1 MLFRARMDGLSAA
14 QKKVL
19 EALVAD
25 GEATARELAERLEV
39 TPVAVRQHLTAL
51 AAAGL
56 ASAES
61 VDSGIGRPASRW
73 RATHAAQGSLVD
85 GHAALSAELLK
96 ALQDEGLADRVLERR
111 TAQQLERY
119 GSMAESVA
127 DLGSKIHALARLR
140 SEEGYMATT
149 FTADDGTLCLAENH
163 CPLKCA
169 VDSCLGL
176 CTAELELFRQY
187 VGPDVR
193 VERTE
198 HIGSGDRRCVYR
210 FVPVAA

>member
-1 MLFRARMDGLSAA
+1 MNGLSAA

-19 EALVAD
+19 EALIAG
-25 GEATARELAERLEV
+25 GESTARELSERLDV

-56 ASAES
+56 ATAES
-61 VDSGIGRPASRW
+61 VGSGVGRPASHW
-73 RATHAAQGSLVD
+73 RATEAAQGSLVD
-85 GHAALSAELLK
+85 GHAALSAEILR

-111 TAQQLERY
+111 TEQQLERY

-127 DLGSKIHALARLR
+127 DLGSKIQALANLR
-140 SEEGYMATT
+140 TEEGYMATT

-176 CTAELELFRQY
+176 CTAELDLFRRY
-187 VGPDVR
+187 VGPDVQ

-210 FVPVAA
+210 FVPGAA